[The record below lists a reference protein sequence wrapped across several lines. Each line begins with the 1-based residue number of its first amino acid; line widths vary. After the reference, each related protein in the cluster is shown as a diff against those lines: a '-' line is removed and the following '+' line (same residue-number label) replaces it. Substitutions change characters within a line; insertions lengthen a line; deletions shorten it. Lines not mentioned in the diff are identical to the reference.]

1 MRNLY
6 IALSSF
12 MISVSFTS
20 FAQQKDQR
28 GGNCE
33 QTKSQHEYFC
43 TKKGD
48 PAKDDIMTTA
58 NIACN
63 NAKRN
68 MAPPDR
74 QLQKIVSGAGWCGVM
89 ICSKFM
95 CIEGVPMTNEVIF
108 SLKNICLFSFISIS
122 ERKSSLLNQLAI
134 SFMYAPGK
142 PLSAGILQ
150 KVSVTTRGFL
160 IKLYAFSALSI
171 DIA

>member
-1 MRNLY
+1 MRHLFVV
-6 IALSSF
+6 LSVF
-12 MISVSFTS
+12 LLNITFPS

-68 MAPPDR
+68 MAAACDG
-74 QLQKIVSGAGWCGVM
+74 VSEKDAAYTFD
-89 ICSKFM
+89 KD
-95 CIEGVPMTNEVIF
+95 
-108 SLKNICLFSFISIS
+108 
-122 ERKSSLLNQLAI
+122 
-134 SFMYAPGK
+134 GK
-142 PLSAGILQ
+142 P
-150 KVSVTTRGFL
+150 
-160 IKLYAFSALSI
+160 
-171 DIA
+171 IAAQ